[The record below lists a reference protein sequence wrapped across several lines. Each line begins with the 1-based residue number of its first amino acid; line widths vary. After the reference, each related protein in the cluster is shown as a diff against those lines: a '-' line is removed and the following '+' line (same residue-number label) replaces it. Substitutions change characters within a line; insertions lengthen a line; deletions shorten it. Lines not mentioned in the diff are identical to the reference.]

1 MIGSGVNRITLRS
14 GVSIR
19 GSLSGPLVQNSIPSF
34 PVRSSRSIPYHDAR
48 GAILVSK
55 VPRGGHG
62 CLPFP
67 RLNSIRLDTF
77 GTKMAACD
85 GAERS
90 ISTMLQEN
98 RD

>member
-1 MIGSGVNRITLRS
+1 MIGSGVNRITLCS
-14 GVSIR
+14 GVSI
-19 GSLSGPLVQNSIPSF
+19 GESLSGPLAQNSIPSF

-48 GAILVSK
+48 GTILVSK

-77 GTKMAACD
+77 ETKWRLVTVLSAP
-85 GAERS
+85 S
-90 ISTMLQEN
+90 
-98 RD
+98 

>member
-1 MIGSGVNRITLRS
+1 MIGSGVSRITLRS

-19 GSLSGPLVQNSIPSF
+19 GSLSGPLAQNSIPSF

-62 CLPFP
+62 CLPFL

-77 GTKMAACD
+77 GTKMAACE

-90 ISTMLQEN
+90 ISTILQEN

>member
-1 MIGSGVNRITLRS
+1 MNRITLCS
-14 GVSIR
+14 GGSIR
-19 GSLSGPLVQNSIPSF
+19 GLLSGPLAQNSIPSF

-48 GAILVSK
+48 GEGGGAILVSK
-55 VPRGGHG
+55 VPGGGHG

-67 RLNSIRLDTF
+67 GLNSIRLDTF

-98 RD
+98 GD